1 MLYPIYLASKAN
13 VNQKSISRV
22 LILVP
27 GNNSFQIMYFSK
39 LRGKWRKKTAD
50 TDFDKKQGTH
60 ATMQNQLFFF
70 FFFKFPGGC

>member
-1 MLYPIYLASKAN
+1 M
-13 VNQKSISRV
+13 SIDPDSWQ
-22 LILVP
+22 
-27 GNNSFQIMYFSK
+27 SFFSDYFSK

-70 FFFKFPGGC
+70 FFSNFLVDANA